1 MTNTTDRLFF
11 TCTSTSPSLLRP
23 ALVLIPH
30 THAQARSSA
39 TEACARKD
47 RLGLLQ
53 RFDLTVA
60 RHLPD
65 LEVVQREITSLMK
78 RPVHAPEVKEVG
90 NRAALIGLIVGL
102 LDLVLGLGLFVS
114 NDARLFRF
122 DLGIRVFDEGFVGS
136 LRILF
141 RRDRVLLHLGRVRD
155 DILDERHGA
164 SAPRLLVL
172 PETGRHGLHSRTRH
186 WLLLV
191 LHQGRLLVVE
201 LAKAINRLLQDI
213 LRCTLVR
220 HCLLEVLVLLLSV
233 LARLLHLDLRVRDLL
248 CQAFLLCVEVF
259 LIGIEVIDLLLDVGL
274 VLVPL
279 GRLLVV
285 LVQIRDAIV
294 LVVDLVVLLLPE
306 GADHVVDAV
315 AKLAEG
321 VEAHPRREVGYAG
334 AVEFLARFRE
344 ELNSLGPLRGVALR
358 LRVQLQEAEALAEK
372 VPSVVIRE
380 ESDGFRDSRD
390 LLPTHLR
397 PRLPVLVHLCAL
409 LLQRRK
415 KSGVSLKCLAGVLQ
429 TLLGLS
435 ILIQGIGSLC
445 LLIEGLLCRSLDLH
459 FFRTLQLRVR
469 FCAFSLVFA
478 GALQIGLERLLHL
491 LQNSKDFTRGRSV
504 SRRPIGLL

>member
-114 NDARLFRF
+114 NDARLFCF
-122 DLGIRVFDEGFVGS
+122 DLGISIFDEGFVGS

-141 RRDRVLLHLGRVRD
+141 RCDRVLLHLGRVRD

-186 WLLLV
+186 WLLLA

-201 LAKAINRLLQDI
+201 LAKAIHRLLQDF

-220 HCLLEVLVLLLSV
+220 HCLLELLV
-233 LARLLHLDLRVRDLL
+233 
-248 CQAFLLCVEVF
+248 
-259 LIGIEVIDLLLDVGL
+259 LLLDVGL

-390 LLPTHLR
+390 LLPAHLR

-435 ILIQGIGSLC
+435 ILLQGIGSLC
-445 LLIEGLLCRSLDLH
+445 LLIEGLLCRSLNLH

-491 LQNSKDFTRGRSV
+491 LPNSKDFTRGRSV